1 MIFQKIFLSTIS
13 LFFSILMAS
22 PVTAQNSTLK
32 VTIQNIQK
40 AKGNIMI
47 AVFRGEANF
56 LEDDKDIASKIAL
69 VEKTGELTVVFPNLP
84 FGNDYAVAVYHDL
97 NGNGALN
104 TNLFGVPT
112 EAYGFSNNARSKW
125 GAPKYNVAR
134 FELNELTENMVI
146 QVKKWSR
153 Q

>member
-1 MIFQKIFLSTIS
+1 MLIQKIYISTIS
-13 LFFSILMAS
+13 LFFFLLMALS
-22 PVTAQNSTLK
+22 LTAQNSTLNI
-32 VTIQNIQK
+32 TIQNIQK
-40 AKGNIMI
+40 AEGKIMI
-47 AVFRGEANF
+47 AVFKGEANF

-84 FGNDYAVAVYHDL
+84 FGNDYSVAVYHDV
-97 NGNGALN
+97 NGNEKLN

-112 EAYGFSNNARSKW
+112 EPYGFSNNARSKW

-134 FELNELTENMVI
+134 FELNELTKNMVI
-146 QVKKWSR
+146 QVKKWSK